1 MFQEKVPVAKTTSH
15 SRSHNQIKTTDQVD
29 ISLFLARH
37 QVIFF
42 KANSLKLFSRQ
53 SFSPICFVLSLSLF
67 FFNIR
72 VSPIARAASKCHPP
86 EESEKT
92 PHFRFSP
99 FSIAYFIILSSSVF
113 TSCNLMS
120 NWIKSSKILS
130 CSNCIH
136 TF

>member
-15 SRSHNQIKTTDQVD
+15 SRSHNQIKTNDQVD
-29 ISLFLARH
+29 ISLFLTRH

-53 SFSPICFVLSLSLF
+53 SFCLVLFSVF
-67 FFNIR
+67 FFNIQIQFPLQHEL
-72 VSPIARAASKCHPP
+72 SPNAIPLKNQKR
-86 EESEKT
+86 
-92 PHFRFSP
+92 PHTSDFLLSLQQ
-99 FSIAYFIILSSSVF
+99 IIILSSSVF

-120 NWIKSSKILS
+120 NWIKSSQMLS